1 MSTRRV
7 LPVLREA
14 EFRAMVQAAG
24 AWVEIECL
32 VAPDPEK
39 RHRGEW
45 VFYVATGPDQRC
57 VLVTSKAQERVIS
70 TTEGVVSFASTT
82 LDLDVVS
89 IPLIAGGLTVGMCA
103 RQK

>member
-1 MSTRRV
+1 MRTRRV

-14 EFRAMVQAAG
+14 EFRAKVREAG
-24 AWVEIECL
+24 SWVEIECL
-32 VAPDPEK
+32 AAPDPEK

-45 VFYVATGPDQRC
+45 VFYVASGPEERC
-57 VLVTSKAQERVIS
+57 VLVTSKAHERVIS

-89 IPLIAGGLTVGMCA
+89 IPLVAGGLATGMRA
-103 RQK
+103 RTR